1 LRPHSGE
8 KVKSEIRPLTTSA
21 RVDAFLVRELA
32 QVRAPGGGPAALLNV
47 PAGDGDLTRLLEEA
61 GLRATAADLF
71 PEFSKWKPQEVVRA
85 DMNERMPFGDA
96 SFDAVVCRRV
106 LREGG
111 VLWLSTPN
119 VMDLSSRFAWFL
131 LGVKSFHG
139 DLPNEEATL
148 WGTDGGREYHG
159 HAFML
164 PYFQIRYLL
173 RVQHFADVE
182 VVGMGRSGTSRAL
195 YLLLRP
201 FLGLLLRR
209 SLRGR
214 SERDRAAGRRA
225 ASAQLL
231 AEIARQALSPELLC
245 SRKICVRAVRA
256 GTFLTSNLLAAE
268 ALALV

>member
-1 LRPHSGE
+1 
-8 KVKSEIRPLTTSA
+8 V
-21 RVDAFLVRELA
+21 
-32 QVRAPGGGPAALLNV
+32 LNV

-96 SFDAVVCRRV
+96 SFDAVVCQEGIEHLENPAGFLRECRRV